1 MVSSSHNFDPVY
13 PPLSGTPRPLKG
25 GLLSSYSGMVF
36 NSGKCNPLQSK

>member
-13 PPLSGTPRPLKG
+13 PPFSGTPLKG

-36 NSGKCNPLQSK
+36 NSGKCNLLQSR